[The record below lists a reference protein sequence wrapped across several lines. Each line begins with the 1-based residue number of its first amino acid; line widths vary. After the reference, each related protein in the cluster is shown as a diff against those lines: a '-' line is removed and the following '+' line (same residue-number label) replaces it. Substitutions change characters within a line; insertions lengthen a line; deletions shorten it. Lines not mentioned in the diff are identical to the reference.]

1 MEFKLLWRLQGDMCK
16 VSTKRKLEPIFW
28 KNSHGILKGSGEIEA
43 WAKGTRERKANHS
56 ERFGA
61 EACPWRALGILHA
74 ADRVGEAVQQVLS
87 IPAQ

>member
-43 WAKGTRERKANHS
+43 WAEGTRGRQTTASVLGQKHARGELWGS
-56 ERFGA
+56 SMLQS
-61 EACPWRALGILHA
+61 RA
-74 ADRVGEAVQQVLS
+74 GEAVQQVLS
-87 IPAQ
+87 IPGQ